1 MPEYF
6 SRIPDIHYGDR
17 TSNATTGWLPETGST
32 IREAKDMSVTGST
45 LARRALGRE
54 LRRLR
59 EAKGLKQAAA
69 ARAAETSPQS
79 IGRIEEGLST
89 RTTGLQV
96 NALCDFYEASDE
108 ERRTLLGLVSEVRAS
123 RERGGGWWRAYAD
136 AKIPSGFDHYLA
148 LEEATSRLTAW
159 KTEIVPGLLQTAAY
173 RRALAWSEIPEL
185 APEAVDGRLEVTAHR
200 QKRLEDPT
208 FMLDVLLSEAAVRD
222 QVGGRNVLAEQLVH
236 LAKMCERPNVS
247 IRIVPFNARR
257 HTGPLAGSFI
267 LLEFPDLPQ
276 SKLSEPPVVYIEA
289 YAGDLYLE
297 RPEEVTRYRAALSA
311 IQQVALD
318 EHDSRNM
325 ILALAEE
332 FA

>member
-1 MPEYF
+1 
-6 SRIPDIHYGDR
+6 
-17 TSNATTGWLPETGST
+17 
-32 IREAKDMSVTGST
+32 MSVTGST

-79 IGRIEEGLST
+79 IGRIEEGRST

-108 ERRTLLGLVSEVRAS
+108 ERRTLLALVSEVRAS

-136 AKIPSGFDHYLA
+136 AQIPSGFDHYLS
-148 LEEATSRLTAW
+148 LEEAASRLTAW
-159 KTEIVPGLLQTAAY
+159 KTEIVPGLLQTPAY

-185 APEAVDGRLEVTAHR
+185 SPEAIEGRLQVTAQR
-200 QKRLEDPT
+200 QKRLADPGFT
-208 FMLDVLLSEAAVRD
+208 LDVLLSEAAIRD
-222 QVGGRNVLAEQLVH
+222 QVGGPRVLAEQLHH
-236 LAKMCERPNVS
+236 LVDASARPNVS
-247 IRIVPFNARR
+247 VRVVPFDARR

-267 LLEFPDLPQ
+267 LLDFPDLPQ
-276 SKLSEPPVVYIEA
+276 SKLAEPPVVYIEA

-297 RPEEVTRYRAALSA
+297 RAEEVERYRAALSA
-311 IQQVALD
+311 IQRVALN
-318 EHDSRNM
+318 EHDTRDLISA
-325 ILALAEE
+325 IAKEHEA
-332 FA
+332 

>member
-1 MPEYF
+1 
-6 SRIPDIHYGDR
+6 
-17 TSNATTGWLPETGST
+17 
-32 IREAKDMSVTGST
+32 MSVTGST

-108 ERRTLLGLVSEVRAS
+108 ERRTLLRLVSEVRAS

-136 AKIPSGFDHYLA
+136 ELATDFDHYLA
-148 LEEATSRLTAW
+148 LEEAADRFTAW
-159 KTEIVPGLLQTAAY
+159 KLTVVPGLLQTAEY
-173 RRALAWSEIPEL
+173 RRALAWAEAPDAPTDQIEMRVEI
-185 APEAVDGRLEVTAHR
+185 ATHR
-200 QKRLEDPT
+200 QPRLSDPRFT
-208 FMLDVLLSEAAVRD
+208 VDVLLHEAALRD
-222 QVGGRNVLAEQLVH
+222 EVGGTAVAAGQLRHLAEVSEL
-236 LAKMCERPNVS
+236 PNVS
-247 IRIVPFNARR
+247 VRVVPFNARR
-257 HTGPLAGSFI
+257 HLGSLVGSFI
-267 LLEFPDLPQ
+267 LLEFPELPQ
-276 SKLSEPPVVYIEA
+276 SKLTEPPVVYVEE

-297 RPEEVTRYRAALSA
+297 RSEEISRYRHALREISR
-311 IQQVALD
+311 VALD
-318 EHDSRNM
+318 QDMSRDL
-325 ILALAEE
+325 ILAVAKE

>member
-1 MPEYF
+1 
-6 SRIPDIHYGDR
+6 
-17 TSNATTGWLPETGST
+17 
-32 IREAKDMSVTGST
+32 MSVTGST

-185 APEAVDGRLEVTAHR
+185 APEAVEGRLEVTAHR

-222 QVGGRNVLAEQLVH
+222 QVGGRKVLAEQLIH

-247 IRIVPFNARR
+247 IRIVPFDARR
-257 HTGPLAGSFI
+257 HTGPAGRVVHSPRIPRPAAVEIVGTAGGVHRSVCRRSVLGAARGSHPLSRCVERDSAGS
-267 LLEFPDLPQ
+267 
-276 SKLSEPPVVYIEA
+276 V
-289 YAGDLYLE
+289 G
-297 RPEEVTRYRAALSA
+297 RTR
-311 IQQVALD
+311 QQ
-318 EHDSRNM
+318 EHDPGTS
-325 ILALAEE
+325 
-332 FA
+332 